1 MTKNTLFLIPVL
13 TVIAVQMTACGR
25 GDSSDGSSDDGSGIS
40 VNGAEGFSTQ
50 CPSGTIEPVTP
61 ITNMQLYNCPIGVDT
76 LQLTQPLEP
85 IYLQADCQKK
95 TITARTLDKRIE
107 SAWETMP
114 NNSFYFTLGMGTDG
128 QDNRLR
134 ASLASDG
141 SGGHSNCTTP
151 LTVAIDGSMDCTN
164 PDKPIIHFETTMWPH
179 LKPNPV
185 QSSRPVP
192 IVTPG
197 PTATGPVEP
206 SGTPTPVASGGP
218 IHFPWPFPSAT
229 TTPDPH
235 HTHHLLSVTGMPAAA
250 TTNANQC
257 NLPESCYIYTQQM
270 SLTQCP

>member
-1 MTKNTLFLIPVL
+1 MTKNTLFLIPFL

-114 NNSFYFTLGMGTDG
+114 TGKKPWANF
-128 QDNRLR
+128 
-134 ASLASDG
+134 
-141 SGGHSNCTTP
+141 SN
-151 LTVAIDGSMDCTN
+151 AI
-164 PDKPIIHFETTMWPH
+164 
-179 LKPNPV
+179 
-185 QSSRPVP
+185 
-192 IVTPG
+192 
-197 PTATGPVEP
+197 TGP
-206 SGTPTPVASGGP
+206 S
-218 IHFPWPFPSAT
+218 
-229 TTPDPH
+229 
-235 HTHHLLSVTGMPAAA
+235 
-250 TTNANQC
+250 
-257 NLPESCYIYTQQM
+257 
-270 SLTQCP
+270 SLF